1 MAFLRRLGAA
11 FEAGS
16 PIIGHFRDQMVEDEQ
31 NQKKARVQL
40 ALQQMGDDAALQRT
54 KLTEE
59 GALARN
65 RATVDSENARA
76 GNSNMISLAT
86 LLGQHPEMAD
96 RVRENNGR
104 IPGFEQYDM
113 SPFLSSQRELMKPA
127 LTAVGN
133 AHNIED
139 LPTKE
144 WMTALTGPM
153 ATPDTLATLQGVA
166 NSRVPGL
173 TRAAGANIKD
183 VDPTTGQTT
192 QTDAA
197 GTRHIVGAGAQD
209 QARLDNIHTAA
220 TARVNAMA
228 AAMREGQV
236 TTAHNDADLT
246 PTNMARRATQA
257 GMIASAQEEAKNG
270 PAGPGQHL
278 TTQEATN
285 VALMPGLLQ
294 SHVDALRLEKAG
306 ATTSVLSRFGA
317 ESPTKQTIASAIQK
331 APFMGDNQ
339 NQQLY
344 TQQAKAF
351 TNVLSKI
358 LSGTTVRED
367 EYPRYFSTFF
377 ASSGE
382 SPELVAM
389 KQKTRETFI
398 AAATAS
404 AGRGRA
410 EIGRVIGQQI
420 QAGNMMR
427 EAFIGPDAI
436 KLSPEVAA
444 GIASVIN
451 GAQ

>member
-1 MAFLRRLGAA
+1 MMTQPRRPSRLAVRIRHFQCCDTGSSPVRGTECLREKVGAA
-11 FEAGS
+11 
-16 PIIGHFRDQMVEDEQ
+16 
-31 NQKKARVQL
+31 
-40 ALQQMGDDAALQRT
+40 
-54 KLTEE
+54 
-59 GALARN
+59 
-65 RATVDSENARA
+65 
-76 GNSNMISLAT
+76 
-86 LLGQHPEMAD
+86 
-96 RVRENNGR
+96 
-104 IPGFEQYDM
+104 
-113 SPFLSSQRELMKPA
+113 
-127 LTAVGN
+127 
-133 AHNIED
+133 
-139 LPTKE
+139 
-144 WMTALTGPM
+144 
-153 ATPDTLATLQGVA
+153 
-166 NSRVPGL
+166 
-173 TRAAGANIKD
+173 
-183 VDPTTGQTT
+183 
-192 QTDAA
+192 
-197 GTRHIVGAGAQD
+197 D
-209 QARLDNIHTAA
+209 QANLDNIHTAA

-228 AAMREGQV
+228 AAMKEGQV

-257 GMIASAQEEAKNG
+257 GMIASAQEEAKNAS
-270 PAGPGQHL
+270 AGPGQHL
-278 TTQEATN
+278 TAQEATN
-285 VALMPGLLQ
+285 VALMPGLMQ
-294 SHVDALRLEKAG
+294 SHIDALRLEKAG

-331 APFMGDNQ
+331 APFMGDSQ
-339 NQQLY
+339 DQQLY

-377 ASSGE
+377 ASAGE

-427 EAFIGPDAI
+427 EGFVGKDAI

-444 GIASVIN
+444 GIASVLN
-451 GAQ
+451 GGQ